1 MKNGDTKLSD
11 LFNGDRIFN
20 IPKYQRAYTWQE
32 NNLDDFLDDLL
43 NQRGDKSYFLG
54 TLLFHQKNNRGEYE
68 IIDVVDGQQRLTTII
83 IFMKNIIE
91 ILNKKQSS
99 IITKKTFSR
108 YIYDGEN
115 YNLELE
121 NEDNSFLHNTILGGN
136 AVDSTETPSQTRLL
150 EAKNFFFKKL
160 SQLELTKLEKLFTIL
175 VNADVILYVVDKIS
189 DATQIFELL
198 NDRGR
203 KLTSL
208 EGVKSFLM
216 YRIGC
221 LELKGSGE
229 QSINVIQDNF
239 SSIYR
244 IIEKYNIDESDV
256 LRYHTIAFE
265 LSKADEYNNPSKYIK
280 NRINKLFETSKIDDT
295 SIKNEIL
302 NYVDRLKNSFSIY
315 KDIKTNKIEST
326 ALDSLVMIGRVN
338 PFYPLMMIVYKED
351 KNNFDIFIKNLI
363 KFTFKATL
371 SSLRS
376 NGESDFYKWI
386 RDDRTFDKEWIKI
399 PIDNNWW
406 SINKRSNEALLS
418 NNYYGEHSQISLNTL
433 KYILFSYENH
443 LREKKGYPKLTKSN
457 YFSTNEREKFSMEHI
472 TAQRTKALKFDD
484 EFKEDYLNSL
494 GNLVLDTKS
503 SNSRKGNKGVDDK
516 MEEFIKAPI
525 MSQNEINKSDINWN
539 NIKEVK
545 NFIEERNIKLANF
558 VQDKML

>member
-20 IPKYQRAYTWQE
+20 IPKYQRAYTWE
-32 NNLDDFLDDLL
+32 EDNLSDFLDDLL

-68 IIDVVDGQQRLTTII
+68 IIDVVDGQQRLTTTI

-91 ILNKKQSS
+91 ILDSKQSNV
-99 IITKKTFSR
+99 ITKKTFSR

-121 NEDNSFLHNTILGGN
+121 NEDNGFLHNVILN
-136 AVDSTETPSQTRLL
+136 DNTVDCIETPSQTRLL
-150 EAKNFFFKKL
+150 EAKKFFFKKL
-160 SQLELTKLEKLFTIL
+160 SQLELDRLEKLFEIL

-198 NDRGR
+198 NDRGK

-208 EGVKSFLM
+208 ESVKSFLM

-221 LELKGSGE
+221 LELKGGGE
-229 QSINVIQDNF
+229 QAINVIQDNF

-244 IIEKYNIDESDV
+244 IIEKNDVDERDV

-265 LSKADEYNNPSKYIK
+265 PSKSDDYNNPSKYIK
-280 NRINKLFETSKIDDT
+280 NEINKLFENIKNDDAL
-295 SIKNEIL
+295 IKNEIL

-315 KDIKTNKIEST
+315 KDIKTNKIKSN

-338 PFYPLMMIVYKED
+338 SFYPLMMIVYKKD
-351 KNNFDIFIKNLI
+351 KSNFDFFIQDLI
-363 KFTFKATL
+363 KFSFKATL
-371 SSLRS
+371 ASLKS

-386 RDDRTFDKEWIKI
+386 RDNRTFDKEWITL
-399 PIDNNWW
+399 PIEESWW
-406 SINKRSNEALLS
+406 NINERSNEALLS
-418 NNYYGEHSQISLNTL
+418 KKFYGKHSQISLNTL
-433 KYILFSYENH
+433 KYILFSYENY
-443 LREKKGYPKLTKSN
+443 LREEKGYSKLTKIE
-457 YFSTNEREKFSMEHI
+457 YFSTDERTKFSIEHI
-472 TAQRTKALKFDD
+472 SAQKTESIVFDD
-484 EFKEDYLNSL
+484 EFEENYLNSL
-494 GNLVLDTKS
+494 GNLVLDSKS

-525 MSQNEINKSDINWN
+525 MSQNEINELNINWN
-539 NIKEVK
+539 DIQDVK
-545 NFIEERNIKLANF
+545 KFIEKRNHKIINFIKNN
-558 VQDKML
+558 ML